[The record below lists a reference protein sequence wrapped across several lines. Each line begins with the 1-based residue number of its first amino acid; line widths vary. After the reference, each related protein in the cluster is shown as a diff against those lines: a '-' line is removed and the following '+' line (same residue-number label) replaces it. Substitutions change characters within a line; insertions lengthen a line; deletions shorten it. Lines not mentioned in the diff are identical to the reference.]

1 MMKILI
7 VVVMV
12 CFTMSSCK
20 KEKQTLP
27 GLVGKWELRRM
38 YGGFGYRDSTYA
50 PGNGN
55 IYQFNR
61 DSTYKR
67 LENGN
72 LTEAGFF
79 HIKKNGYSAGG
90 SEFDGA
96 ILFNNG
102 AYGDAIALKDNKLTL
117 GTTVTDGIASDY
129 EKIP

>member
-1 MMKILI
+1 MKTVLLI
-7 VVVMV
+7 VAV
-12 CFTMSSCK
+12 CFCMLACK
-20 KEKQTLP
+20 KDKAVSP
-27 GLVGKWELRRM
+27 GLFGKWELRRM

-61 DSTYKR
+61 DSTYKH
-67 LENGN
+67 LENGS

-79 HIKKNGYSAGG
+79 HIKKNGFRVGD
-90 SEFDGA
+90 SEFSDV

-102 AYGDAIALKDNKLTL
+102 DGSPITLKDNKLTL
-117 GTTVTDGIASDY
+117 GTTVTDGIAADY